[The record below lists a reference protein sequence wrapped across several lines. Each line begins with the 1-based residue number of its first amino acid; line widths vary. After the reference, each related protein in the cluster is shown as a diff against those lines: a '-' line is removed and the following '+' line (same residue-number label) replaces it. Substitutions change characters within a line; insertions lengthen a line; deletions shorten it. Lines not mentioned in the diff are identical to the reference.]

1 MSNPQTPPAA
11 SFDPA
16 TMGQQMWSQW
26 ESAMGT
32 WWDKVLD
39 SPDVMGAL
47 GGQLGQMAKGR
58 KAYETAVDENLG
70 RMHLPTRGDLVRVLR
85 VASLLED
92 RLLQNEDRLLEL
104 GDRLLRAERE
114 TLEARIE
121 AAEARVELRERLTA
135 MEARLVAALQPA
147 SAAAPVALA
156 SAPVPDLATAA
167 APDAS
172 SAATPGPAAAPR
184 RKQAGK

>member
-1 MSNPQTPPAA
+1 MSNPQPPPAA
-11 SFDPA
+11 PFDPSVL
-16 TMGQQMWSQW
+16 GQQMWSQW
-26 ESAMGT
+26 ESAMGA

-58 KAYETAVDENLG
+58 KAYETAVDQNLG

-114 TLEARIE
+114 ALEARIE
-121 AAEARVELRERLTA
+121 AAEARVELRERLAA
-135 MEARLVAALQPA
+135 MEARLVAALQG
-147 SAAAPVALA
+147 AP
-156 SAPVPDLATAA
+156 
-167 APDAS
+167 
-172 SAATPGPAAAPR
+172 PAAAPAESAATAADPVGEPAAGQPAR
-184 RKQAGK
+184 RKGAGK

>member
-1 MSNPQTPPAA
+1 MSNPQPPPAGT
-11 SFDPA
+11 FDPSA
-16 TMGQQMWSQW
+16 MGQQMWSQW

-70 RMHLPTRGDLVRVLR
+70 KMHLPTRGDLVRVLR

-104 GDRLLRAERE
+104 GDRLVRAERE
-114 TLEARIE
+114 ALEARIE
-121 AAEARVELRERLTA
+121 AAEARVELRERLAA
-135 MEARLVAALQPA
+135 MEARLMAAVQVAPA
-147 SAAAPVALA
+147 PAPAERAAAAA
-156 SAPVPDLATAA
+156 DTAA
-167 APDAS
+167 AP
-172 SAATPGPAAAPR
+172 AAGAGAR
-184 RKQAGK
+184 RKGAGK